1 MRREG
6 DKQYFLPSVKVKDY
20 NVVIDVRN
28 FFDQLIKSN
37 LRTYDVIR
45 KIAIRQGDDYT
56 TVYLIY
62 YSYFK
67 NYYELIATDL
77 SKQQKLDADPKEIQ

>member
-56 TVYLIY
+56 VYLIY
-62 YSYFK
+62 YPYFK

>member
-28 FFDQLIKSN
+28 FFVQLIKSN
-37 LRTYDVIR
+37 LRTYVIR

-62 YSYFK
+62 YPYFK